1 MTSITLTSKQ
11 IPRTI
16 RRRDGDLTATG
27 MMNSE
32 WIKFR
37 TLRSSWLTLAGAVL
51 VMIVFGA
58 IFGYTTSTANWA
70 KLGADS
76 QAATGSLGGYQ
87 IAELAIGVLGVL
99 FVTGEYGTGM
109 IHSTFAAVPRR
120 LPVLAAKSSVF
131 AAISMVTMTVA
142 SFAAYFLAQ
151 AFLSTHGH
159 GSSLSDPGALRSVAG
174 VGVYLALIGG
184 LGGALGWIVRSTA
197 GGISALVG
205 IMLILPTVVGLLP
218 GGIGEA
224 VTKYLPSEAGGA
236 FINATHQAG
245 ALSPWTGL
253 GVLVLWVAA
262 GFVAATLLV
271 RRRDA

>member
-1 MTSITLTSKQ
+1 MTSLTLTSTQ
-11 IPRTI
+11 RPRTI
-16 RRRDGDLTATG
+16 RHADGDLIAAG
-27 MMNSE
+27 IMNSE

-37 TLRSSWLTLAGAVL
+37 TLRSSWLTLTGAVL
-51 VMIVFGA
+51 VMLVFGA
-58 IFGYTTSTANWA
+58 IFGASTSTANWA

-76 QAATGSLGGYQ
+76 RAATGSLGGYQ
-87 IAELAIGVLGVL
+87 VAELVIGVLGVL
-99 FVTGEYGTGM
+99 LVTGEYATGM
-109 IHSTFAAVPRR
+109 IRSTFAAVPRR

-131 AAISMVTMTVA
+131 AAISVVTMTVA

-151 AFLSTHGH
+151 AFLRSHGH

-174 VGVYLALIGG
+174 IGIYLALIGA

-205 IMLILPTVVGLLP
+205 IMLILPSIVGLLP
-218 GGIGEA
+218 NGIGDA
-224 VTKYLPSEAGGA
+224 ITKYLPSEAGDA
-236 FINATHQAG
+236 FITATHHAG

-253 GVLVLWVAA
+253 SVLALWVTAA
-262 GFVAATLLV
+262 FAAATMLI

>member
-1 MTSITLTSKQ
+1 MTSTTLTSTQ
-11 IPRTI
+11 LPQTI
-16 RRRDGDLTATG
+16 LRADGDLTAG
-27 MMNSE
+27 RLLNSE

-51 VMIVFGA
+51 LMIAFGA
-58 IFGYTTSTANWA
+58 IFGYSTSTANWA

-76 QAATGSLGGYQ
+76 RAATGSLGGYQ
-87 IAELAIGVLGVL
+87 IARIVIGVLGVL
-99 FVTGEYGTGM
+99 FVTGEYATGM
-109 IHSTFAAVPRR
+109 IRSTFAAVPRR
-120 LPVLAAKSSVF
+120 LPVLAAKSGVF
-131 AAISMVTMTVA
+131 AAISVATMTIA

-151 AFLSTHGH
+151 AFLRSHGH

-174 VGVYLALIGG
+174 VGVYLALWGV

-205 IMLILPTVVGLLP
+205 IMLILPDVVGLLP
-218 GGIGEA
+218 SGIGDA
-224 VTKYLPSEAGGA
+224 ITKYLPNEAGDA
-236 FINATHQAG
+236 FINAAHNAG

-253 GVLVLWVAA
+253 GVFVLWVAA
-262 GFVAATLLV
+262 AFAVATVLV